1 MVLNITVT
9 LPAIDGLAEIGI
21 AVGTDK
27 GVPDEKKLH
36 ILAKGSKAERILY
49 AAASAASMTDT
60 THRELVISAAIAV
73 EKFGL
78 VQKER
83 DGEGPDC
90 DVVIDKTASPALVN
104 AANNEQ
110 LQEEVKRLL
119 VAKKDE
125 DALALMVAS
134 KVTYWQTNHHTGGG
148 KLAHYVKKVYD
159 LKFKGD
165 AASEQISS
173 DSATSDTHMMAHW
186 SSTCFLL
193 NKVGF
198 LKVRKTEGIR
208 PETGA
213 DAPTKFDLTQDV
225 KIRTSVFPAGHAK
238 HGACKEALKRL
249 SRMSLVAALPVAGDC
264 VSFLEECD
272 QIKQNEAHYHMGAAY
287 LTEDKVVL
295 KMEPPKICWRMAKFV
310 HAFYPET
317 KLSEASVFS
326 KENIANYDDVYASWE
341 GICNA
346 MVAAALDMEIDLQVL
361 GGVAA
366 MRTNGNTIDNIMG
379 LLKIE
384 PSTEV
389 KMAVNAIAESNGE
402 EAHYTLN

>member
-1 MVLNITVT
+1 MVLNVTVQ

-27 GVPDEKKLH
+27 GLPDEKKLH
-36 ILAKGSKAERILY
+36 LLKGGSKIERILY
-49 AAASAASMTDT
+49 AAASAASIPDI

-78 VQKER
+78 VHKDR

-90 DVVIDKTASPALVN
+90 DVVIDSAANPALVT
-104 AANNEQ
+104 AANSEQ
-110 LQEEVKRLL
+110 LQMEVKRLL
-119 VAKKDE
+119 VAKRDE
-125 DALALMVAS
+125 DALALMVSS
-134 KVTYWQTNHHTGGG
+134 KVTFWQTNHHTGGG

-159 LKFKGD
+159 LKFRGE

-173 DSATSDTHMMAHW
+173 DSATGDAHMVSHW
-186 SSTCFLL
+186 ASTCYLL

-198 LKVRKTEGIR
+198 LKVRKTVCIR
-208 PETGA
+208 PEDGDNT
-213 DAPTKFDLTQDV
+213 PTKFDLTQDV

-249 SRMSLVAALPVAGDC
+249 SRMSLVAALPVPGDC
-264 VSFLEECD
+264 VAFLEECD
-272 QIKQNEAHYHMGAAY
+272 KIKKKEAHYHMGAAY
-287 LTEDKVVL
+287 LTEDKNAL

-310 HAFYPET
+310 HAFYPKT

-326 KENIANYDDVYASWE
+326 KENIANYDDVFASWE
-341 GICNA
+341 ATCNTMA
-346 MVAAALDMEIDLQVL
+346 AAALDTEVDLQAL
-361 GGVAA
+361 GGVAS
-366 MRTNGNTIDNIMG
+366 MRTNGNTIDSIMN
-379 LLKIE
+379 LLKID

-389 KMAVNAIAESNGE
+389 KMAVNAIAQLNGE
-402 EAHYTLN
+402 DPHYDLN